1 MGVAGND
8 AMVHIKGG
16 ATYNNSE
23 VLHQASSKVDSNFAK
38 I

>member
-8 AMVHIKGG
+8 VMVHIKGG

-23 VLHQASSKVDSNFAK
+23 VLHQASKVDSNFAK